1 MKKITDGS
9 AIFSIVGKTCFLFAV
24 AFMLSPSSV
33 EAQCEQWDFS
43 GDWNV
48 VLANGPTVSLKN
60 LTQSLADYQGPAT
73 ASSTPVFQFSGAVV
87 REERINF
94 TLWEGNVFGSFQ
106 GDKFAFQITWRSN
119 LRGETLYSI
128 TSRARSDQMG
138 NSKVKPLSRRSWER

>member
-1 MKKITDGS
+1 MKKITDCS
-9 AIFSIVGKTCFLFAV
+9 AILSIAGKTCFLFAV

-33 EAQCEQWDFS
+33 EAQCGQWDFS

-94 TLWEGNVFGSFQ
+94 TLWEATSSAASKAISLHSKLP
-106 GDKFAFQITWRSN
+106 GDLTY
-119 LRGETLYSI
+119 GGTLYSI